1 MDGVEIAEYVAAL
14 DRDGVLL
21 ADAAEDAGLAAR
33 IPACPGWQVR
43 DLVRHQAYVHQWA
56 ARHVRDRLPEII
68 DEATEADVLAGGPPD
83 AELIAAYRAGHADLL
98 STLRGAAP
106 DAACATFM
114 PAPSPLAFWARRQA
128 HETAI
133 HRVDAELAGGAASPI
148 ADRLAADGIDEW
160 LHLLSLRPQAAP
172 LAGHGETLHL
182 HCTDVAGEWL
192 VRLGEAG
199 PEIEAIHAKG
209 DVAVRGPASDL
220 LLVLL
225 RRADPGT
232 VEVLGSRP
240 VLDGFLE
247 RVRF

>member
-1 MDGVEIAEYVAAL
+1 MARLNAAAYLAAL
-14 DRDGVLL
+14 RSDTDTLVEAGGR
-21 ADAAEDAGLAAR
+21 AGLDA
-33 IPACPGWQVR
+33 PVPSCPDWRV
-43 DLVRHQAYVHQWA
+43 
-56 ARHVRDRLPEII
+56 
-68 DEATEADVLAGGPPD
+68 
-83 AELIAAYRAGHADLL
+83 AELFKHVGRVH
-98 STLRGAAP
+98 RFV
-106 DAACATFM
+106 AACARANEFVSPDTLPGSPGDADLAAWVRDGAAALVEAIDRPADQATWTWSPEHTFG
-114 PAPSPLAFWARRQA
+114 FWQRRTA